1 MNYYQTLKT
10 LAVTIF
16 MGCSILSTQAQ
27 IYVDAAATT
36 GANDGTS
43 WANAYTDLQSAL
55 DAAAENAE
63 IRVAA
68 GTYKPTEAPVT
79 STDNRDKAFH
89 FDIDLVLKGSYNPVT
104 DAQDFTNRSIL
115 SGDFDGDDVITGSGS
130 TLSISG
136 NSENAYHVLMTAG
149 LTTAAQIE
157 GFLITGGGANGDGG
171 TISYSGKNF
180 YNDSGAGMY
189 HISSSPSIVN
199 TIFSENSASFFS
211 SGMYNSNSSSPS
223 IVNTVFSRNSGTDGG
238 GMYNGNFSSPSIVN
252 TVFNGNK
259 AGVGSGMYNSN
270 SSSPNI
276 VNTVFSGNEATSSSG
291 GIHNNNNNSPTIY
304 NSVFYGNGSDIVNSA
319 SASTTGGSNFSEH
332 YAETGFTAL
341 TADPFSDSAN
351 PIGADGIWFTTDDGL
366 QPSSA
371 TSPITDEGDAT
382 KLPLDTLDLDGG
394 GDTTKAIP
402 VDITGRTRIAG
413 TALDA
418 GAYEH
423 DSAVLSVKDIDS
435 SKLDIYSTGY
445 KTLVIHGVFNAKNTA
460 NVYSLQGKL
469 VASKTFEKFSTSSSL
484 DVSTLFTGIYI
495 VKMHNANHQVQTKKL
510 FIQ

>member
-1 MNYYQTLKT
+1 M
-10 LAVTIF
+10 
-16 MGCSILSTQAQ
+16 
-27 IYVDAAATT
+27 
-36 GANDGTS
+36 
-43 WANAYTDLQSAL
+43 
-55 DAAAENAE
+55 
-63 IRVAA
+63 
-68 GTYKPTEAPVT
+68 
-79 STDNRDKAFH
+79 
-89 FDIDLVLKGSYNPVT
+89 
-104 DAQDFTNRSIL
+104 
-115 SGDFDGDDVITGSGS
+115 
-130 TLSISG
+130 
-136 NSENAYHVLMTAG
+136 
-149 LTTAAQIE
+149 
-157 GFLITGGGANGDGG
+157 
-171 TISYSGKNF
+171 
-180 YNDSGAGMY
+180 
-189 HISSSPSIVN
+189 
-199 TIFSENSASFFS
+199 
-211 SGMYNSNSSSPS
+211 
-223 IVNTVFSRNSGTDGG
+223 
-238 GMYNGNFSSPSIVN
+238 
-252 TVFNGNK
+252 
-259 AGVGSGMYNSN
+259 
-270 SSSPNI
+270 
-276 VNTVFSGNEATSSSG
+276 FSGNEATSSSG
-291 GIHNNNNNSPTIY
+291 GIHNNNNNNSPTIY

-382 KLPLDTLDLDGG
+382 KLPLDTLDLDGD

-435 SKLDIYSTGY
+435 SKLDIYSTGH
-445 KTLVIHGVFNAKNTA
+445 KTLVIHGVFNAKTTA

-484 DVSTLFTGIYI
+484 DVSTLSTGIYI